1 MLSLATYEPHFR
13 VLREDVF
20 HQEGSRTV
28 CRICCQEGRYAAQC
42 TGTMAEIKKTLTEK
56 KPFIF
61 LDVAILREYLEAE
74 LNVPNV
80 PFPFNFEQA
89 IDDWVLLIFFV
100 GNDFLPHLPSLEIR
114 EGAIDTLLKIWRTEL
129 PRMGGYI
136 TNHGQLELSRA
147 QIILEGLAR
156 REDEIFRRRREG
168 ESCSPISAVIETD
181 FGLYLAEERQD
192 QNAKRRKIEKEMGSN
207 GASTGPSSSL
217 NLTAAPVAPGS
228 LPARPDFAAKA
239 DSIGLGGPKTAETA
253 THTPSASQAL
263 AGSNRDVVA
272 NRAAIRLANMSAAEM
287 LKAEM
292 ASLIPLKP
300 SKSATKSAPT
310 TASAAPP
317 PPVTAADAPATEP
330 LGAPDTTTTATV
342 TTTDEADIP
351 GLGGMTPVT
360 SSTTISETA
369 MSVEPVPPVEG
380 GVDDVDGEE
389 IPAETEDSFMTD
401 GTGTESR
408 GVKRSIDE
416 VEDEDAED
424 PEDLGPSDEDD
435 APVEADTSYA
445 LKVNADG
452 TVEQEDLVKC
462 VNLSLACKKHG
473 RLTSWI
479 ARLWEPGYRERY
491 YRQKFGAEYS
501 DKEFR
506 KQ

>member
-1 MLSLATYEPHFR
+1 M
-13 VLREDVF
+13 
-20 HQEGSRTV
+20 
-28 CRICCQEGRYAAQC
+28 
-42 TGTMAEIKKTLTEK
+42 
-56 KPFIF
+56 
-61 LDVAILREYLEAE
+61 
-74 LNVPNV
+74 
-80 PFPFNFEQA
+80 
-89 IDDWVLLIFFV
+89 
-100 GNDFLPHLPSLEIR
+100 
-114 EGAIDTLLKIWRTEL
+114 
-129 PRMGGYI
+129 
-136 TNHGQLELSRA
+136 
-147 QIILEGLAR
+147 
-156 REDEIFRRRREG
+156 
-168 ESCSPISAVIETD
+168 
-181 FGLYLAEERQD
+181 YLAEERQD